1 MNENKNINLIPP
13 HLGEVRTG
21 FNIGYENFGRY
32 VWHDCDSCGKE
43 RWVKLNKGK
52 PVATLCR
59 ECWHERP
66 KHRVRLDPEYTASNG
81 YVMAKIPENSICKDM
96 GNRDGYMLKQRLVM
110 AEFLGRPLR
119 TWERVYFN
127 DNNPTNFDINN
138 LRLLGCSAEY
148 NLKLEK
154 DNVELTK
161 IVKEQNAQIIFLS
174 SIIVLLKKAS
184 KDWFKLVYEDV
195 TKTP

>member
-1 MNENKNINLIPP
+1 
-13 HLGEVRTG
+13 
-21 FNIGYENFGRY
+21 
-32 VWHDCDSCGKE
+32 
-43 RWVKLNKGK
+43 
-52 PVATLCR
+52 
-59 ECWHERP
+59 
-66 KHRVRLDPEYTASNG
+66 
-81 YVMAKIPENSICKDM
+81 MAKIPENSICKDM

-127 DNNPTNFDINN
+127 DNNPMNFDIDN
-138 LRLLGCSAEY
+138 LRLLGCSGEY

-154 DNVELTK
+154 DNIELTK

-174 SIIVLLKKAS
+174 SIIVLMKQAN